1 MQYEE
6 PRAGAVTIKIV
17 SSIYKFR
24 KKMVNIYNKC
34 SKLNTKNYLV
44 GNFCYL
50 VNLVYSSGSCVLSG
64 SPLKYP

>member
-24 KKMVNIYNKC
+24 KKMVNIYNNVPNSIQKIIW
-34 SKLNTKNYLV
+34 LET
-44 GNFCYL
+44 FAI
-50 VNLVYSSGSCVLSG
+50 
-64 SPLKYP
+64 

>member
-24 KKMVNIYNKC
+24 KKWSIFITNVPNSIQKIIW
-34 SKLNTKNYLV
+34 LET
-44 GNFCYL
+44 FAI
-50 VNLVYSSGSCVLSG
+50 
-64 SPLKYP
+64 